1 MANEAAKL
9 AVVTGAGGNV
19 APAVSRRL
27 AVSGWR
33 LALITRPGKE
43 SAVEELV
50 SDLRTVAPAGVTAP
64 RVYSADLASEDDTQ
78 RLFARLQE
86 ELGAVDA
93 LFNLAGGFSGD
104 TGHAPGEQLAHML
117 TVNLTTAVNA
127 TRAALPGMTERGRGF
142 ALAVGAKAALTPGGG
157 ASAYAA
163 AKAALV
169 AYFRSLALGSGK
181 HGVNVAVLFPM
192 GTINT
197 PSNRAAMPDADRSHW
212 IDTGALAEA
221 ALFLAERQP
230 NGWVHELQVS
240 GS

>member
-1 MANEAAKL
+1 MVNEAAKL

-27 AVSGWR
+27 AVEGWR

-43 SAVEELV
+43 GELEELV
-50 SDLRTVAPAGVTAP
+50 NDLRSAAPTTANP
-64 RVYSADLASEDDTQ
+64 PQVYGADLASEDDSQ
-78 RLFARLQE
+78 RLFARLQDD
-86 ELGAVDA
+86 LGVVDA
-93 LFNLAGGFSGD
+93 LFNLAGGFGGD
-104 TGHAPGEQLAHML
+104 KGHAPAAQLARML
-117 TVNLTTAVNA
+117 SVNLTTAVNA
-127 TRAALPGMTERGRGF
+127 TRAVLPGMVERGRGF

-169 AYFRSLALGSGK
+169 AYFRSLTAANGK
-181 HGVNVAVLFPM
+181 HGVNVALLFPM
-192 GTINT
+192 GTIDT
-197 PSNRAAMPDADRSHW
+197 PANRAAMPDADRSHW
-212 IDTGALAEA
+212 IATTALAEA

-230 NGWVHELQVS
+230 NGWVHELQVA